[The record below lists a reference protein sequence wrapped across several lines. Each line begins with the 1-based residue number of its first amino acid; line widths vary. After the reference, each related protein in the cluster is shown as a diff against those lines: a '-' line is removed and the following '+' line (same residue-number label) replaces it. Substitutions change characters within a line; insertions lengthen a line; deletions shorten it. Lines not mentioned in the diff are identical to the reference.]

1 MEKQNENVRKAN
13 AELDKMKKIYYV
25 LSKDSVTG

>member
-13 AELDKMKKIYYV
+13 AELDKTKKEFGFFKRLIQ
-25 LSKDSVTG
+25 